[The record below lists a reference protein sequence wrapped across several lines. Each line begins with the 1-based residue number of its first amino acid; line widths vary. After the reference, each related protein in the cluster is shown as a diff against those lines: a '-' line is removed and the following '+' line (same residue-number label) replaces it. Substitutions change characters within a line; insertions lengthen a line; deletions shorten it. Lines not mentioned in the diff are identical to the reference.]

1 MKLFIAID
9 DTDNPNTIGTG
20 RLSRMLAA
28 ELHKRGLIS
37 QASVTRHQFLVH
49 PDIPY
54 TSHNSSACLEA
65 EGLAD
70 ADQVFEAAKEFMLA
84 NLHEE
89 ANPGLCL
96 APEGAVPA
104 SLVDLGRRAQKQVLK
119 VEEGYGLAETPGL
132 RTWRHGPTG
141 QGIIGALSG
150 VGLRSTGDD
159 GRFIELQ
166 GIREIGGVLTVD
178 DIIAQTAVT
187 SVVSDTGQELAGNER
202 VDTLDW
208 IRPTLREGSPVM
220 EVESRDGVW
229 QPKGKKKKKGSAKK

>member
-1 MKLFIAID
+1 MRLFIAID
-9 DTDNPNTIGTG
+9 DTDNPDTMGTG
-20 RLSRMLAA
+20 RLSRLLAA
-28 ELHKRGLIS
+28 DLEARGLTRG
-37 QASVTRHQFLVH
+37 ASVTRHQLLVH

-65 EGLAD
+65 EALAPPEE
-70 ADQVFEAAKEFMLA
+70 VFAAARKFMLA
-84 NLHEE
+84 NLHDG

-96 APEGAVPA
+96 APVGAVPPA
-104 SLVDLGRRAQKQVLK
+104 LADLGKRAQKVVLP
-119 VEEGYGLAETPGL
+119 VEEGYALAESEGIH
-132 RTWRHGPTG
+132 TWRHGPTG

-159 GRFIELQ
+159 GRFIELE
-166 GIREIGGVLTVD
+166 GIREVGGVLSVD
-178 DIIAQTAVT
+178 EIITRTAVT
-187 SVVSDTGQELAGNER
+187 SVVSGTGQELAGTER

-208 IRPTLREGSPVM
+208 IRPTLRDGSPVM

>member
-20 RLSRMLAA
+20 RLSRILAA
-28 ELHKRGLIS
+28 DLEKRGLIS
-37 QASVTRHQFLVH
+37 KASVTRHQFLVH

-54 TSHNSSACLEA
+54 TSHNSSACLES
-65 EGLAD
+65 EGLAPPEV
-70 ADQVFEAAKEFMLA
+70 VFAAAKEFMLA

-96 APEGAVPA
+96 APEDAVPG

-119 VEEGYGLAETPGL
+119 VEEGYALAETPGL
-132 RTWRHGPTG
+132 FTWRHGPTG

-150 VGLRSTGDD
+150 VGLRGTGDD

-166 GIREIGGVLTVD
+166 GIREVGGVLTVGQ
-178 DIIAQTAVT
+178 IVATTAVT
-187 SVVSDTGQELAGNER
+187 AVVSDAGQSLGESETI
-202 VDTLDW
+202 DTLDW
-208 IRPTLREGSPVM
+208 IRPTLRKGLPVM
-220 EVESRDGVW
+220 VVERRNGMW
-229 QPKGKKKKKGSAKK
+229 QPKGKKKKKAATK